1 MSKKVK
7 NYLDFIPIK
16 NENITW
22 FEDSF
27 GIVTLEITRN
37 TLFDVIA
44 QKAFKVPQKSYV
56 KLDRWKLC
64 MEVYR

>member
-27 GIVTLEITRN
+27 ILIFIPNSE
-37 TLFDVIA
+37 
-44 QKAFKVPQKSYV
+44 FK
-56 KLDRWKLC
+56 
-64 MEVYR
+64 